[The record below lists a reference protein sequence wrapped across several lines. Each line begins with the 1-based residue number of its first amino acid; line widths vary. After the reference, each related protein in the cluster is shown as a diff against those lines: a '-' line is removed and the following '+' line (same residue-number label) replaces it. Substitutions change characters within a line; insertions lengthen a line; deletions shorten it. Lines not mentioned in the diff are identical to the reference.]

1 MSNRITSSTGKFFWF
16 FSMMELGARECTCR
30 GLPPPKRNTTH
41 SSLLFLKVASAA
53 AAAASS
59 CFLVVL
65 ICRVCVRVH
74 LKCVR
79 RTRTLQRSGP
89 PSREREKKS
98 HRRLESFSSPKKLG
112 GRPVWVFFPWAN
124 KQPKKSMGV
133 QQGRERE
140 RDGVS
145 FLFSAAAAAKLDKRL
160 RERER
165 RGRKREQRRVPK

>member
-1 MSNRITSSTGKFFWF
+1 MSNRITSSTGKFFGFF

-89 PSREREKKS
+89 PSRERKKEPPQI
-98 HRRLESFSSPKKLG
+98 RVFFLPKKVGGPSFLG
-112 GRPVWVFFPWAN
+112 FF
-124 KQPKKSMGV
+124 SLG
-133 QQGRERE
+133 QQTAEKEYGGPARERE
-140 RDGVS
+140 RETE
-145 FLFSAAAAAKLDKRL
+145 FHFCFQLLPL
-160 RERER
+160 
-165 RGRKREQRRVPK
+165 PN